1 VGGKAMHELDYS
13 SGNSVQ
19 RVIRSARTATLR
31 AAYDSPG
38 VTFRSC
44 RGPEMLTIRR
54 PDARIW
60 DIQTRAF
67 VWEQPIVILE
77 VTRGVKVTR

>member
-1 VGGKAMHELDYS
+1 MHELDYS

-38 VTFRSC
+38 VTSGPAAVLKCSPFEDQMHGSGIFRRVLLYGSSQ
-44 RGPEMLTIRR
+44 L
-54 PDARIW
+54 
-60 DIQTRAF
+60 
-67 VWEQPIVILE
+67 
-77 VTRGVKVTR
+77 